1 MFQNNVLLFDF
12 ERVELFCRDNI
23 DLYDNRRVTTI
34 EEFEFHLTIAN
45 TFLQILILQ
54 SFHQI

>member
-23 DLYDNRRVTTI
+23 DLYDNRRI
-34 EEFEFHLTIAN
+34 
-45 TFLQILILQ
+45 
-54 SFHQI
+54 